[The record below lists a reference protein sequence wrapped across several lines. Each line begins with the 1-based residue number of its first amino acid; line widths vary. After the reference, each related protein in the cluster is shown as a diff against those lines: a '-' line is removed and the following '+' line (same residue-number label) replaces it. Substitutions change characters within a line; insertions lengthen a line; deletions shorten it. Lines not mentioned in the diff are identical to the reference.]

1 MSNKKLFTILGFV
14 FLLVGLVV
22 LIIGIYGTQVS
33 GRKYS
38 GGEKVTA
45 EITDIVVGTDGYRRG
60 NSGSNITHEVYVSYT
75 YHGRAYSEVDLGY
88 DDQSMFVGKQIEL
101 QVNPNDPGDVAVP
114 GANLVMLLITGSIGI
129 VFVAVGGSL
138 LFVALRRKRG

>member
-75 YHGRAYSEVDLGY
+75 YQGRAYSEVQLGY
-88 DDQSMFVGKQIEL
+88 
-101 QVNPNDPGDVAVP
+101 
-114 GANLVMLLITGSIGI
+114 
-129 VFVAVGGSL
+129 
-138 LFVALRRKRG
+138 

>member
-1 MSNKKLFTILGFV
+1 M
-14 FLLVGLVV
+14 
-22 LIIGIYGTQVS
+22 
-33 GRKYS
+33 
-38 GGEKVTA
+38 
-45 EITDIVVGTDGYRRG
+45 
-60 NSGSNITHEVYVSYT
+60 SYT
-75 YHGRAYSEVDLGY
+75 YQGRAYSEVQLGY
-88 DDQSMFVGKQIEL
+88 YDQSMFVGKQIEL